1 MRQTRQLTPPSYMIS
16 TRTMQGRDLFR
27 LSTFWFRIIAGGILR
42 PGVTA
47 PKRVEFQLEVKEI
60 ARGSKRP

>member
-1 MRQTRQLTPPSYMIS
+1 MRQTRQLTPPSNTIS
-16 TRTMQGRDLFR
+16 ARTMQGRDRFR

-47 PKRVEFQLEVKEI
+47 LKRVEFQLEVKET
-60 ARGSKRP
+60 ARSSKRP